1 MKRSW
6 VVIKFILLFALIIFL
21 FSFTNERNEKR
32 KLSRIEVEFI
42 DENSPYILLN
52 TVNKLLILN
61 YGEVMTIAKETL
73 VLNEMES
80 RLRENPM
87 IRDAQV
93 FMTVDGVLQAKIEQ
107 RTPIGRV
114 ISSPDYY
121 LDTDGKKMPLS
132 SVSAARVPLIN
143 VGSTIEL
150 VKVRDLLLKI
160 NEDPFMKSSV
170 VGLEIKEDEK
180 IVLQLR
186 KQNFKLHLG
195 QVEEIDRKFQNYKA
209 FYQKSKQD
217 NTLSDYNLVNLEFIS
232 QVVATK

>member
-93 FMTVDGVLQAKIEQ
+93 FMTVDGVLQAKVEQ

-114 ISSPDYY
+114 IGSPDYY
-121 LDTDGKKMPLS
+121 LDADGKKMPLS

-143 VGSTIEL
+143 VGSTMDL
-150 VKVRDLLLKI
+150 AKVRDLLLKI

-170 VGLEIKEDEK
+170 VGLEIKEDGK

-186 KQNFKLHLG
+186 KQNFKLLLG